1 VSITPLEPTLPT
13 STILK
18 VLNKGDVLTY
28 QVKVK
33 NVGKADANFGPSQGG
48 ALPGIGVVLYYPNK
62 LLEPLKTGVK
72 PNVDLI
78 KNELVLLKWSK
89 CESFRF
95 SLLYNRTY
103 SCCIWFHT
111 VYYGNRAANF
121 GSW

>member
-1 VSITPLEPTLPT
+1 MFSPIKL
-13 STILK
+13 
-18 VLNKGDVLTY
+18 
-28 QVKVK
+28 KVK

-78 KNELVLLKWSK
+78 KNELV
-89 CESFRF
+89 F
-95 SLLYNRTY
+95 SNGANASPFDSAYYITGHN

-121 GSW
+121 SSW